1 MKKFAWAFMTAF
13 VSLAMVFTSCK
24 NEGEPD
30 QPVDP
35 DKPTPDQPVNP
46 DKPVDPDQ
54 PVDPEL
60 EFPAIEVEPNEA
72 VIAFYVP
79 ENVDCNGI
87 VFKGTSD
94 NWNASSGEEWQLEQ
108 LEEGSR
114 WYTFTWDTETGAK
127 FAEKGGAEVFV
138 MGKPCLLQEDGT
150 VATNWDSQWGAYTIV
165 EEEGNPG
172 ALADGVNG
180 ENMVGILEA
189 GGVTYIIVERFA
201 ANYCVA
207 NDYYSISLKL
217 PALCNE
223 DDAVGLMGNFPDSG
237 WATDVALEFDE
248 ESGLWVAEDIE
259 AQPDNEFK
267 VRLNGSW
274 KVEEGGDG
282 LKAFNPETGAYNE
295 DGIPNELFGDELNI
309 SKDWSEGYAW
319 AACLPAVGE

>member
-13 VSLAMVFTSCK
+13 VSLAMVFTSCAK
-24 NEGEPD
+24 DEPGNNDDPNKPNPDQPSNPD
-30 QPVDP
+30 QPVE
-35 DKPTPDQPVNP
+35 
-46 DKPVDPDQ
+46 
-54 PVDPEL
+54 PEL
-60 EFPAIEVEPNEA
+60 EFPAIDVEPNEA

-94 NWNASSGEEWQLEQ
+94 NWNASSGEEWPLEQ

-114 WYTFTWDTETGAK
+114 WYTLTWDTETGAK

-138 MGKPCLLQEDGT
+138 MGKPCLLDAEGK
-150 VATNWDSQWGAYTIV
+150 VAQNWDSQWGAYTIV
-165 EEEGNPG
+165 EDEGNPG

-189 GGVTYIIVERFA
+189 GSVTYIIVERFA

-223 DDAVGLMGNFPDSG
+223 DDAVGLMGNFPGSG

-267 VRLNGSW
+267 VRLNGEW
-274 KVEEGGDG
+274 DAAKGGDG
-282 LKAFNPETGAYNE
+282 LKVLNPETGTYDE
-295 DGIPNELFGDELNI
+295 GIANELFGDELNI
-309 SKDWSEGYAW
+309 SIDWSEGYAW
-319 AACLPAVGE
+319 AACLPAAE